1 MITAGAGT
9 AALPEGGRVDF
20 ARLRRERRARL
31 LEAMAEAG
39 LDVLVLGRPAN
50 ITYASGARQLWTAG
64 ARPFGPGAVVMAGSG
79 QVHLLSTWDD
89 GVPEEIARDHLFG
102 LSWNPARIAAN
113 LAAIPGL
120 AAATRIGTDGWSPGA
135 GSLITSV
142 APGAAVADAGPA
154 LATARRTKTVDELAC
169 LRTAAAAAEGGM
181 AALVEALRPG
191 VTERQLMGVH
201 AAALARLGL
210 PTPPIEAAAC
220 VMPAEGG
227 APEGQG
233 GPGRLRRLVSDR
245 AARAGQM
252 VVLTAGAL
260 YAGYEATLSRT
271 WLVGAGGAGV
281 GGAVGAGGAG
291 GGGSVA
297 SAAQAQV
304 AGRARSLRDAR
315 VAACQPGPV
324 SDLLGPGERVGSEPV
339 AWGVGLGMEAPL
351 LGAGLGA
358 GVQLSAGMTMVVQ
371 AWAAATGSE
380 AGGALEAD
388 VVLVG
393 AEGPELLTRFGSC
406 PALTSDL
413 TQ

>member
-1 MITAGAGT
+1 VVITAGPGT

-20 ARLRRERRARL
+20 TRLRRERRARL
-31 LEAMAEAG
+31 ADAMAEAG

-64 ARPFGPGAVVMAGSG
+64 ARPFGPGALVMAGSG
-79 QVHLLSTWDD
+79 RVHLLSTWDD
-89 GVPEEIARDHLFG
+89 GVPEEIGHDQLFG

-120 AAATRIGTDGWSPGA
+120 ASATRIGTDGWSPGA

-142 APGAAVADAGPA
+142 TPAAEVADAGPV
-154 LATARRTKTVDELAC
+154 LAAARGTKTVDELAC
-169 LRTAAAAAEGGM
+169 LRTAAAAAEAGM

-191 VTERQLMGVH
+191 ITEGQLMGVH

-220 VMPAEGG
+220 LTPVPG
-227 APEGQG
+227 G

-245 AARAGQM
+245 PAEAGQM

-271 WLVGAGGAGV
+271 WLVGAGGGGRSGDAG
-281 GGAVGAGGAG
+281 GPIGAGP
-291 GGGSVA
+291 VA
-297 SAAQAQV
+297 SGAQMET

-315 VAACQPGPV
+315 VGACRTGPV
-324 SDLLGPGERVGSEPV
+324 PALLGPGERVGSEPV
-339 AWGVGLGMEAPL
+339 AWGVGLGMETPL

-358 GVQLSAGMTMVVQ
+358 GVQLSAGMTLVVQ
-371 AWAAATGSE
+371 AWAASE

-393 AEGPELLTRFGSC
+393 ADGPELLTRFGSC
-406 PALTSDL
+406 PALTSDRVH
-413 TQ
+413 

>member
-79 QVHLLSTWDD
+79 RVHLLSTWDD
-89 GVPEEIARDHLFG
+89 GVPDEIGHDQLFG

-120 AAATRIGTDGWSPGA
+120 ASAGRIGTDGWSPGA

-142 APGAAVADAGPA
+142 APGAEVVAAGPA
-154 LATARRTKTVDELAC
+154 LAGARGTKTVDELAC
-169 LRTAAAAAEGGM
+169 LRTAAAAAEAGM

-220 VMPAEGG
+220 LMPAVGG
-227 APEGQG
+227 GPG

-245 AARAGQM
+245 AAQAGQM
-252 VVLTAGAL
+252 VALTAGAI

-271 WLVGAGGAGV
+271 WLVGAGG
-281 GGAVGAGGAG
+281 GGGGGAGGADGAG
-291 GGGSVA
+291 GRVA
-297 SAAQAQV
+297 SAAQKEV

-315 VAACQPGPV
+315 VAACRPGAV
-324 SDLLGPGERVGSEPV
+324 SDLLGPGERAGSEPV
-339 AWGVGLGMEAPL
+339 AWGVGLGMEPPL

-358 GVQLSAGMTMVVQ
+358 GVQLPAGMTMAVQ
-371 AWAAATGSE
+371 AWAAAPGSE

-393 AEGPELLTRFGSC
+393 ADGPELLTRFGSC
-406 PALTSDL
+406 PALSSDVVH
-413 TQ
+413 